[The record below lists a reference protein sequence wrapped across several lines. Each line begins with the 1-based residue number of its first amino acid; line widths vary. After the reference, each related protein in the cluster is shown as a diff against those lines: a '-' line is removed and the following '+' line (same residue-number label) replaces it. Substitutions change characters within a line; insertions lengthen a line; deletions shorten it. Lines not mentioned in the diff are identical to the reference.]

1 MKRRKF
7 LIALGVVPPLVLSAC
22 KGDQLPKTATIIKV
36 KVTDDKGNS
45 IENIPLKFYGFRT
58 YDASIAGGGKMEVT
72 FTFEKSSDKQGNIE
86 FSQIVPERTQEVYV
100 LIGGG
105 TSFSYEKYRIK
116 AKKNNIV
123 TNDNSGP
130 TIAVYP
136 DSTNS
141 LVLGE
146 TNDYELILTKK

>member
-1 MKRRKF
+1 
-7 LIALGVVPPLVLSAC
+7 
-22 KGDQLPKTATIIKV
+22 
-36 KVTDDKGNS
+36 
-45 IENIPLKFYGFRT
+45 
-58 YDASIAGGGKMEVT
+58 MEVT

-86 FSQIVPERTQEVYV
+86 FTQIVPERTQEVYV
-100 LIGGG
+100 LMGGG
-105 TSFSYEKYRIK
+105 TSFPYEKYKIQ

-146 TNDYELILTKK
+146 SNDYELILTKK